1 MAHEDGHAGF
11 FENFLPTASAG
22 YGLYDQYNSLNETK
36 SATQDTLN
44 ATQGLINDNTAFTP
58 YGVTGPM
65 GGSEAT
71 ESGMNY
77 NLNSTGQAIQG
88 SMFAQ
93 GQQQLTASTAN
104 PLDRQNELYAA
115 MNQAQNPERQ
125 RQLARMNQQLRNSG
139 RSGMTSQ
146 MYGGTPEQL
155 AYAKAVQ
162 EQQSTNWLGAG
173 SAAEAQLQ
181 NQYTRGMG
189 MMDQGYKPMDQLS
202 GYGDQNIQQNNLN
215 DARGTTR
222 AGMLSDLAVGG
233 LATNVNI
240 ENLKGRALSDFLT
253 GTAQQQSALGG
264 FIDSATGEL
273 WESAWGSAVDW
284 WNNL

>member
-1 MAHEDGHAGF
+1 MAGLF
-11 FENFLPTASAG
+11 KSFLPTVAAG
-22 YGLYDQYNSLNETK
+22 YGLYDQYDSLNDRLAT
-36 SATQDTLN
+36 TQDTLN
-44 ATQGLINDNTAFTP
+44 TTEGLINDNTAFTP
-58 YGVTGPM
+58 YGVTGAL
-65 GGSEAT
+65 GGANSTAT
-71 ESGMNY
+71 GMNY
-77 NLNSTGQAIQG
+77 ELNPEGQFIQDN
-88 SMFAQ
+88 MFAQ
-93 GQQQLTASTAN
+93 GQQQLAASTAN

-115 MNQAQNPERQ
+115 MNQAQDPERQ
-125 RQLARMNQQLRNSG
+125 RELARMNQELYNSG

-181 NQYTRGMG
+181 NQYTRGIG

-202 GYGDQNIQQNNLN
+202 GYGDQTIQQNNLN
-215 DARGTTR
+215 DARNTTR
-222 AGMLSDLAVGG
+222 AGMLADLAVGG

-253 GTAQQQSALGG
+253 GTAANQSALGG
-264 FIDSATGEL
+264 LIDTGTGKL
-273 WESAWGSAVDW
+273 WDAAVEW
-284 WNNL
+284 WDKL

>member
-1 MAHEDGHAGF
+1 MEEEAGL
-11 FENFLPTASAG
+11 FETYLPVAAAG
-22 YGLYDQYNSLNETK
+22 YGLYDQYDSLNDRLRT
-36 SATQDTLN
+36 TQNTLN
-44 ATQGLINDNTAFTP
+44 ATQDTINNNTAFTP
-58 YGVTGPM
+58 YGVTGAL
-65 GGSEAT
+65 GSSNAT
-71 ESGMNY
+71 ATGIDY
-77 NLNSTGQAIQG
+77 GLNPEGQFLQDN
-88 SMFAQ
+88 MFAQ
-93 GQQQLTASTAN
+93 GQQQLAASTAN

-125 RQLARMNQQLRNSG
+125 RELARMNQQLRNSG

-162 EQQSTNWLGAG
+162 EQQSANWLGAG
-173 SAAEAQLQ
+173 SAAETQLQ
-181 NQYTRGMG
+181 NQYTRGIG

-215 DARGTTR
+215 DARSTTR

-233 LATNVNI
+233 LATIVNI

-253 GTAQQQSALGG
+253 GTSQQTAALGG
-264 FIDSATGEL
+264 LIDKGADKL
-273 WESAWGSAVDW
+273 WESAVDW
-284 WNNL
+284 WNKL

>member
-1 MAHEDGHAGF
+1 MEEEAGL
-11 FENFLPTASAG
+11 FETYLPIASAG
-22 YGLYDQYNSLNETK
+22 YGLYDQYDSLNDRLST
-36 SATQDTLN
+36 TQNTLN
-44 ATQGLINDNTAFTP
+44 ATQDTINNNTAFTP
-58 YGVTGPM
+58 YGVTGAL
-65 GGSEAT
+65 GSSNAT
-71 ESGMNY
+71 AGGMNY
-77 NLNSTGQAIQG
+77 GLNATGQGIQDN
-88 SMFAQ
+88 MFSQ
-93 GQQQLTASTAN
+93 GQQQLAASTAN
-104 PLDRQNELYAA
+104 PVDRQNELYAA

-125 RQLARMNQQLRNSG
+125 RELARMNQQLRNSG

-162 EQQSTNWLGAG
+162 EQQSANWLGAG

-181 NQYTRGMG
+181 NQYTRGIG

-222 AGMLSDLAVGG
+222 AGMLADLAVGG

-253 GTAQQQSALGG
+253 GTAQQQGALGG
-264 FIDSATGEL
+264 LIDQATGDL
-273 WESAWGSAVDW
+273 WGGVKSW
-284 WNNL
+284 WDEQDFNFFG